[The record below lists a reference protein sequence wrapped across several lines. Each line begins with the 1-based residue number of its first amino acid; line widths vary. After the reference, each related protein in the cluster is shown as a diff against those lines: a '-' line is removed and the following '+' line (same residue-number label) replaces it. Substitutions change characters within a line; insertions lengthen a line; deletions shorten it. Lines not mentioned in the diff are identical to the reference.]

1 MWLKRF
7 NVKDRGLNNKQINVH
22 ILENYTE
29 NDIKEIID
37 FNPDYKSGYI
47 FAKNASQE
55 LQSKINKINEIP
67 PLKNV
72 GLPHNVFVKKDAI
85 KVNIEFIEN
94 KSNIRYLTDQEVD
107 IIIDRDFRLVNG
119 LYKYLEYSNSKSGIM
134 LTRDEVFNLISNKYI
149 FVSLAF

>member
-85 KVNIEFIEN
+85 KVNI
-94 KSNIRYLTDQEVD
+94 
-107 IIIDRDFRLVNG
+107 
-119 LYKYLEYSNSKSGIM
+119 
-134 LTRDEVFNLISNKYI
+134 
-149 FVSLAF
+149 